1 MSLCVTVPPEYS
13 SLSSYRATLGHKV
26 KVSTNFHITNF
37 HITNFHEANHG
48 ARPNAEYRSYS
59 AHPVLG
65 STMAVWASEDLQPGD
80 EVLSYISLLS
90 TYLRIYIYYLS
101 RCSATTATIRGR
113 LSPYPRW
120 RLLWSEQD
128 LIGASSQ
135 EFKRGP

>member
-37 HITNFHEANHG
+37 HEANHG
-48 ARPNAEYRSYS
+48 ARPNAEYGSYS

-80 EVLSYISLLS
+80 EVLEEDNLKMQSEIDWTLTLFMLSLFF
-90 TYLRIYIYYLS
+90 TS
-101 RCSATTATIRGR
+101 RV
-113 LSPYPRW
+113 
-120 RLLWSEQD
+120 D
-128 LIGASSQ
+128 
-135 EFKRGP
+135 